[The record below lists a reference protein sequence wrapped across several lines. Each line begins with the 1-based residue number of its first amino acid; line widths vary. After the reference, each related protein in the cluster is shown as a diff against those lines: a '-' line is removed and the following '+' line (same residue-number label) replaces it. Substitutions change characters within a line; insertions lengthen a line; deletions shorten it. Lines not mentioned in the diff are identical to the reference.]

1 MNYPK
6 NQGTKKAP
14 TIHQGPLSR
23 PMTASSTSDT
33 ARGVRF
39 QSPNPTSGTSQNG
52 AHDAKPDSPIGLTA
66 PQIAFLS
73 LRILPARVTR
83 WQTATLLGITEDNVS
98 DLIKAGVLTQMNQ
111 GAGTTI
117 YFALVY
123 IMAVRDDYD
132 KLFEITNVLIQ
143 LDAERRARIREAKAQ
158 ASS

>member
-1 MNYPK
+1 
-6 NQGTKKAP
+6 
-14 TIHQGPLSR
+14 
-23 PMTASSTSDT
+23 
-33 ARGVRF
+33 
-39 QSPNPTSGTSQNG
+39 
-52 AHDAKPDSPIGLTA
+52 LTA

-123 IMAVRDDYD
+123 IMAIRDDYE